1 MKSYVAYRRSDI
13 IYCILSSN
21 MHSADLLVT
30 QFSVANAEGIQ
41 KVSGSYYLRNF
52 FTVKPRVAWNKIC
65 SPVLFLSQ
73 CICLPLPPK
82 C

>member
-41 KVSGSYYLRNF
+41 KISGSCYLRNLYC
-52 FTVKPRVAWNKIC
+52 KAQGGLEYNM
-65 SPVLFLSQ
+65 
-73 CICLPLPPK
+73 
-82 C
+82 